1 MLGNQ
6 PELGQRRCGS
16 HSRACGPTRQ
26 DHQGPRAGG
35 NMEGQ
40 LYKSHWISLTTIGE
54 AVHQMIKKDN
64 TIIVSKCLIKIFSGG
79 YLNTNMMHMQVVY
92 SRLHGSSNERRKYPD
107 ISWVLFSWIFF
118 QNMSRTMGWGKAV
131 TSSKPAIMSSMKV
144 DFPYE
149 NLQVTT
155 VFCEEHS
162 LISLSN
168 ETMKYIWSGI

>member
-6 PELGQRRCGS
+6 PGLNQRKCGS

-107 ISWVLFSWIFF
+107 ISWVLFS
-118 QNMSRTMGWGKAV
+118 
-131 TSSKPAIMSSMKV
+131 
-144 DFPYE
+144 
-149 NLQVTT
+149 
-155 VFCEEHS
+155 
-162 LISLSN
+162 
-168 ETMKYIWSGI
+168 